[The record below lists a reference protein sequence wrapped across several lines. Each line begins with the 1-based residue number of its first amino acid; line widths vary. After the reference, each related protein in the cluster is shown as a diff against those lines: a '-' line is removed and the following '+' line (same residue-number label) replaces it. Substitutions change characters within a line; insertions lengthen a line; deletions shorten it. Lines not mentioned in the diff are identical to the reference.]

1 MNLSEDKKQKE
12 EIEVKFCLTKE
23 TKVFAG
29 ISLFRI
35 QAKKDFSN
43 VKKGDFG
50 GWVEREENLD
60 QSGNA
65 WIYDEAQVFNNGRIS
80 GNGRAYDE
88 AQIFDDALIFGNG
101 RALNKTRI
109 FGRARIFGDAR
120 ALDEAQ
126 IFGHAQVSGDTWVG
140 GKARVKKSPLLIQ
153 GTKHTFTVVA
163 GIIKI
168 GCEQH
173 SVKYWM
179 ENFREIGEKN
189 KYTENEISE
198 YHDYIILAKKQMEE
212 GRDEKI

>member
-29 ISLFRI
+29 ITLYRI

-65 WIYDEAQVFNNGRIS
+65 WIFDEAQIYGNGRASDEARIFDNGQIFGDAQIFDNGRVSDEAQVSNKAQIS
-80 GNGRAYDE
+80 GDIWVSGK
-88 AQIFDDALIFGNG
+88 AQIK
-101 RALNKTRI
+101 KT
-109 FGRARIFGDAR
+109 
-120 ALDEAQ
+120 
-126 IFGHAQVSGDTWVG
+126 
-140 GKARVKKSPLLIQ
+140 PLLIQ
-153 GTKHTFTVVA
+153 GTKHTFTVVNR
-163 GIIKI
+163 IIKI
-168 GCEQH
+168 GCEVH
-173 SVKYWM
+173 SIEHWM
-179 ENFREIGEKN
+179 KNFREIGEKN